1 MNKVLLVATVVRMHV
16 NVFHIPMLKW
26 FKEHNWQTYV
36 VAKNDYLIKKD
47 CVIPYCDTYIDLPFE
62 RFPLKPTNF
71 SVYKEL
77 KNIIDKEKFDLIYC
91 HTPVGGLLGRLAA
104 KNSKNCKV
112 LYMAHGFHFYQGAP
126 FVNWLFYYPVE
137 KLMSK
142 FTDVLITINKEDYDL
157 AKRKMKARKTY
168 LIPGVGIELSKF
180 QRNDEIRLSLRKK
193 LHIDDQQLVLLS
205 VGELSKRKNHQIII
219 RTLPY
224 LPSYVHYY
232 ICGSG
237 QLESKLLDLASSLD
251 VKDRVHLLGFR
262 SDVAMLY
269 NMADIFA
276 FPSIQEGLP
285 VSVMEA
291 MANGLPIVCSKIR
304 GNTDLV
310 EGNKGGFLV
319 EDSIS
324 EYIECLEKL
333 ITDSELRKAMG
344 RFNKRM
350 MSNYSQENVLR
361 QMSQIIEALDRS

>member
-16 NVFHIPMLKW
+16 NVFHLPMLKW

-36 VAKNDYLIKKD
+36 AAKNDYLIKKD

-77 KNIIDKEKFDLIYC
+77 KKIIDKENFDLIYC

-112 LYMAHGFHFYQGAP
+112 VYMAHGFHFYQGAP
-126 FVNWLFYYPVE
+126 FVNWVFYYPVE
-137 KLMSK
+137 KLMSR

-157 AKRKMKARKTY
+157 AKRKMKARSTR

-193 LHIDDQQLVLLS
+193 FHIDDQQLVLLS
-205 VGELSKRKNHQIII
+205 VGELSKRKNHQIVI

-224 LPSYVHYY
+224 LPTYVHYY

-237 QLESKLLDLASSLD
+237 QLENKLLDLASSLD

-269 NMADIFA
+269 NMADVFA
-276 FPSIQEGLP
+276 FPSLQEGLP

-310 EGNKGGFLV
+310 EDNKGGFLV
-319 EDSIS
+319 EDSILDYKRS
-324 EYIECLEKL
+324 LNILINDARLRNSMGKYNEKKVCFFSQKKVIEYMEK
-333 ITDSELRKAMG
+333 
-344 RFNKRM
+344 
-350 MSNYSQENVLR
+350 
-361 QMSQIIEALDRS
+361 IINNG